1 MQVMN
6 HVIQE
11 WRLKNLDTVDENTV
25 KTRITRLLDDA
36 DKLGKFTRD
45 MKKPEFIAKYQAK
58 YDVVFNIAKSPVKV
72 PTAHVKPDPSNHA
85 TENDS
90 MVQSMFLVSPLK

>member
-1 MQVMN
+1 MN

-11 WRLKNLDTVDENTV
+11 WKMKNLETVDENTV

-45 MKKPEFIAKYQAK
+45 MKKTEFIAKHQKK
-58 YDVVFNIAKSPVKV
+58 YDVVFDIAKSPIKV
-72 PTAHVKPDPSNHA
+72 APVTAAHSKHTTDENHD
-85 TENDS
+85 DS
-90 MVQSMFLVSPLK
+90 MVQSMFF